1 MHDKKRTKT
10 GLVEMY
16 PGTYVQ
22 IHSTRRA
29 WDAIAN
35 GQATIARCS
44 VCRKR
49 FQIAKSAKVLYCTN
63 CSSLT
68 SLDVPETSSSMPD
81 EQSDQRI
88 AARLQ
93 QAEFDIA
100 KDKAAPENMYKQKK
114 DDTGDKR

>member
-1 MHDKKRTKT
+1 
-10 GLVEMY
+10 MY

-44 VCRKR
+44 VCQKR

-68 SLDVPETSSSMPD
+68 SLDTPETPPAKAD
-81 EQSDQRI
+81 EASDRQI
-88 AARLQ
+88 AAQLQ
-93 QAEFDIA
+93 RAEFNIA
-100 KDKAAPENMYKQKK
+100 KGKATEKN
-114 DDTGDKR
+114 TGRRRKVMVTTDEL

>member
-1 MHDKKRTKT
+1 
-10 GLVEMY
+10 MY

-29 WDAIAN
+29 WDAISN
-35 GQATIARCS
+35 GQATFARCS

-68 SLDVPETSSSMPD
+68 SLDTPD
-81 EQSDQRI
+81 TEAPSTKADEASDHQI
-88 AARLQ
+88 AAQLHR
-93 QAEFDIA
+93 AEFNIA
-100 KDKAAPENMYKQKK
+100 KDKAAGKKYSQKK
-114 DDTGDKR
+114 DSHGVNK